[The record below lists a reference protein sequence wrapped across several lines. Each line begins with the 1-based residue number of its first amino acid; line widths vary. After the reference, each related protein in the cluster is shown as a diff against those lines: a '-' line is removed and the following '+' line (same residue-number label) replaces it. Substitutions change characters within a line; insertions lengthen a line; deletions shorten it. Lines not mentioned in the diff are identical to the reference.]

1 MALAGQVHSWLAMV
15 EVHSSLVMGV
25 VRSWMQSRNVHH
37 CRALSTLEWVGRT
50 ADAVV
55 LERVELPCTQR
66 GNVHPRRTADT
77 WYAASAAV
85 LSPDAVVSF
94 DGALRS
100 GTAVER
106 AGSPSWPMGWTAV
119 GVVLAAVVAA
129 VDIAAAAAA
138 VQVAVA
144 AGVAAMQAAG
154 VAAMQV
160 SVAAVDIAA
169 AAAAV
174 QVTVAAGVAAMQA
187 AGVAAMQVSV
197 ATAMGVTAAAAM
209 GLTVA
214 AAMGLTA
221 AAAMGLTA
229 AAAAV
234 VVHRDHRLGA
244 CPSACLSACLVHGYH
259 LQSPLR
265 RCLYRQRLAHVGKRP
280 S

>member
-1 MALAGQVHSWLAMV
+1 MALAGQVHSWFAMV

-25 VRSWMQSRNVHH
+25 VRSWVQSRNAHH

-100 GTAVER
+100 GTAVEW
-106 AGSPSWPMGWTAV
+106 AGSPSWPTGWTAV
-119 GVVLAAVVAA
+119 GVVFAAVVAA

-138 VQVAVA
+138 L
-144 AGVAAMQAAG
+144 
-154 VAAMQV
+154 
-160 SVAAVDIAA
+160 
-169 AAAAV
+169 

-197 ATAMGVTAAAAM
+197 AAAM
-209 GLTVA
+209 GLTAA

-234 VVHRDHRLGA
+234 VVHRDHCLGA

>member
-15 EVHSSLVMGV
+15 EVRSLLVMGV

-50 ADAVV
+50 ARHVLLSKMVPCTGDAVV

-66 GNVHPRRTADT
+66 GNVHLRRTADT
-77 WYAASAAV
+77 RYAASAAV
-85 LSPDAVVSF
+85 LFPDAVVSF

-100 GTAVER
+100 STAVER
-106 AGSPSWPMGWTAV
+106 AGSPSWPTGWTAV

-138 VQVAVA
+138 VQV
-144 AGVAAMQAAG
+144 
-154 VAAMQV
+154 
-160 SVAAVDIAA
+160 
-169 AAAAV
+169 
-174 QVTVAAGVAAMQA
+174 TVAAGVAAMQA
-187 AGVAAMQVSV
+187 ASVAAMQVSV
-197 ATAMGVTAAAAM
+197 AAAMGVTA
-209 GLTVA
+209 
-214 AAMGLTA
+214 
-221 AAAMGLTA
+221 A

-244 CPSACLSACLVHGYH
+244 CSSACLSACLVHGYH

>member
-25 VRSWMQSRNVHH
+25 VHSSLVMGVVHSSLVMGVVHSWMQSRNVHH

-50 ADAVV
+50 ADAAV
-55 LERVELPCTQR
+55 LERVKLRCTQR

-77 WYAASAAV
+77 WHAASAAV
-85 LSPDAVVSF
+85 LVPDAVVSF

-100 GTAVER
+100 GTVER
-106 AGSPSWPMGWTAV
+106 AGSPSWPTGWTAV
-119 GVVLAAVVAA
+119 GVVLDAV
-129 VDIAAAAAA
+129 
-138 VQVAVA
+138 
-144 AGVAAMQAAG
+144 
-154 VAAMQV
+154 
-160 SVAAVDIAA
+160 VAAVDIAA

-197 ATAMGVTAAAAM
+197 AAAMGVTVAAAMGVTAAAARELTVAAAARE
-209 GLTVA
+209 LTVA
-214 AAMGLTA
+214 AAMW
-221 AAAMGLTA
+221 LTA
-229 AAAAV
+229 AAAA

-259 LQSPLR
+259 LQPPLR

>member
-25 VRSWMQSRNVHH
+25 VHSSLVMGVVHSSLVMGVVHSWMQSRNVHH
-37 CRALSTLEWVGRT
+37 CRALSTLEWVGRS
-50 ADAVV
+50 ADAAV
-55 LERVELPCTQR
+55 LERVKLRCTQR

-77 WYAASAAV
+77 WHAASAAV
-85 LSPDAVVSF
+85 LVPDAVVSF

-100 GTAVER
+100 GTVER
-106 AGSPSWPMGWTAV
+106 AGSPSWPTGWTAV
-119 GVVLAAVVAA
+119 GVVLDAV
-129 VDIAAAAAA
+129 
-138 VQVAVA
+138 
-144 AGVAAMQAAG
+144 
-154 VAAMQV
+154 
-160 SVAAVDIAA
+160 VAAVDIAA

-197 ATAMGVTAAAAM
+197 AAAMGVTAAAAM
-209 GLTVA
+209 GVTAAAARELTVA
-214 AAMGLTA
+214 AAMW
-221 AAAMGLTA
+221 LTA
-229 AAAAV
+229 AAAA

-259 LQSPLR
+259 LQPPLC

>member
-25 VRSWMQSRNVHH
+25 VHSSLVMGVVHSWMQSRNVHH

-50 ADAVV
+50 ADVAV
-55 LERVELPCTQR
+55 LGRVKLRCTQR

-77 WYAASAAV
+77 WHAASAAV
-85 LSPDAVVSF
+85 LVPDAVVSF

-100 GTAVER
+100 GTVER
-106 AGSPSWPMGWTAV
+106 AGSPSWPTGWTAV
-119 GVVLAAVVAA
+119 GVVLDAVVAA
-129 VDIAAAAAA
+129 VDIT
-138 VQVAVA
+138 
-144 AGVAAMQAAG
+144 
-154 VAAMQV
+154 
-160 SVAAVDIAA
+160 A

-197 ATAMGVTAAAAM
+197 AAAMGVTAAAMGVTAAAAM
-209 GLTVA
+209 GVTAAAARELTVA
-214 AAMGLTA
+214 AAMW
-221 AAAMGLTA
+221 LTA
-229 AAAAV
+229 AAAA

-259 LQSPLR
+259 LQPPLR

>member
-15 EVHSSLVMGV
+15 EVHSLLVMGV

-55 LERVELPCTQR
+55 LERVELRCTQR
-66 GNVHPRRTADT
+66 GEMFIL
-77 WYAASAAV
+77 AAPLTRGTRPARLSSSLML
-85 LSPDAVVSF
+85 LSPLMGQPAPVLLLS
-94 DGALRS
+94 GRALP
-100 GTAVER
+100 
-106 AGSPSWPMGWTAV
+106 AGPRV
-119 GVVLAAVVAA
+119 GLLLAW
-129 VDIAAAAAA
+129 
-138 VQVAVA
+138 
-144 AGVAAMQAAG
+144 
-154 VAAMQV
+154 
-160 SVAAVDIAA
+160 SSLLLLAVDIAA

-197 ATAMGVTAAAAM
+197 AAAMGVTAAAAM
-209 GLTVA
+209 GVTA
-214 AAMGLTA
+214 AAARGLTA
-221 AAAMGLTA
+221 AAAMWLTA
-229 AAAAV
+229 AAAA

-244 CPSACLSACLVHGYH
+244 CPSACLSACLVHGHH

-265 RCLYRQRLAHVGKRP
+265 RCPYRQRLAHVGKRP

>member
-1 MALAGQVHSWLAMV
+1 
-15 EVHSSLVMGV
+15 
-25 VRSWMQSRNVHH
+25 MQLRNVYH

-50 ADAVV
+50 ARHVLLSKMAPCTGDAVV
-55 LERVELPCTQR
+55 LERVELPCIQR

-85 LSPDAVVSF
+85 LFPDAVVSF
-94 DGALRS
+94 DGELRS

-106 AGSPSWPMGWTAV
+106 AGSPSWPTCWTAV

-129 VDIAAAAAA
+129 VDIAA
-138 VQVAVA
+138 V
-144 AGVAAMQAAG
+144 
-154 VAAMQV
+154 
-160 SVAAVDIAA
+160 
-169 AAAAV
+169 AAAV

-197 ATAMGVTAAAAM
+197 AAAMGVTAAAAM
-209 GLTVA
+209 GMTAAA

-229 AAAAV
+229 SAAAV
-234 VVHRDHRLGA
+234 VAHRNHRLGA

>member
-15 EVHSSLVMGV
+15 EVRSWLVMGV

-37 CRALSTLEWVGRT
+37 CRALSTLEWVSRT
-50 ADAVV
+50 ARHVLLSKMVPCTGDAVV

-66 GNVHPRRTADT
+66 GNVHPRRTTDT

-85 LSPDAVVSF
+85 LFPDAVVSF

-100 GTAVER
+100 GTAFER
-106 AGSPSWPMGWTAV
+106 AGSPSWPTGWTAV
-119 GVVLAAVVAA
+119 GVVLAAV
-129 VDIAAAAAA
+129 
-138 VQVAVA
+138 
-144 AGVAAMQAAG
+144 
-154 VAAMQV
+154 
-160 SVAAVDIAA
+160 VAAVDIAA

-197 ATAMGVTAAAAM
+197 SAAM
-209 GLTVA
+209 EV
-214 AAMGLTA
+214 TA

-234 VVHRDHRLGA
+234 VAHRDHRLGA
-244 CPSACLSACLVHGYH
+244 CPSACLSACLVHGCH

-265 RCLYRQRLAHVGKRP
+265 RCLYRQRLAHAGKRP

>member
-25 VRSWMQSRNVHH
+25 IHSWMQSRNVHH

-50 ADAVV
+50 ADAAV
-55 LERVELPCTQR
+55 LERVELRCTQR

-85 LSPDAVVSF
+85 LVPGAVVSF

-106 AGSPSWPMGWTAV
+106 AGSPSWSTGWTAV
-119 GVVLAAVVAA
+119 GVVLAAV
-129 VDIAAAAAA
+129 
-138 VQVAVA
+138 
-144 AGVAAMQAAG
+144 
-154 VAAMQV
+154 
-160 SVAAVDIAA
+160 VAAVDIAA

-187 AGVAAMQVSV
+187 AGIAAMQVSV
-197 ATAMGVTAAAAM
+197 AAAMGVTAAAAK
-209 GLTVA
+209 
-214 AAMGLTA
+214 GLTA
-221 AAAMGLTA
+221 AAARAMGLA

>member
-1 MALAGQVHSWLAMV
+1 MALAGQVHNWLAVV
-15 EVHSSLVMGV
+15 EVRSWLVMGV

-37 CRALSTLEWVGRT
+37 CRALSSLEWVGRT
-50 ADAVV
+50 ARHVLLSRMVPCTGDAVV

-77 WYAASAAV
+77 CYAASAGV
-85 LSPDAVVSF
+85 LFPDAVVSF

-106 AGSPSWPMGWTAV
+106 AGSPSWPTGWTAV

-129 VDIAAAAAA
+129 VDIAAAAA
-138 VQVAVA
+138 V
-144 AGVAAMQAAG
+144 
-154 VAAMQV
+154 
-160 SVAAVDIAA
+160 
-169 AAAAV
+169 V

-197 ATAMGVTAAAAM
+197 AAAMGV
-209 GLTVA
+209 
-214 AAMGLTA
+214 TA

-234 VVHRDHRLGA
+234 VAHRDHRLGA
-244 CPSACLSACLVHGYH
+244 CSSACLSACLVHGCH

-265 RCLYRQRLAHVGKRP
+265 RCLYRQQLAHVGKRP

>member
-37 CRALSTLEWVGRT
+37 CRVLSTLEWVGRT

-66 GNVHPRRTADT
+66 GNAHPRRTADT

-85 LSPDAVVSF
+85 LFPDAVVSF

-106 AGSPSWPMGWTAV
+106 AGSPSWPTGWTAV

-129 VDIAAAAAA
+129 VDIA
-138 VQVAVA
+138 
-144 AGVAAMQAAG
+144 G
-154 VAAMQV
+154 
-160 SVAAVDIAA
+160 

-197 ATAMGVTAAAAM
+197 AAAMGVTAAAA
-209 GLTVA
+209 A
-214 AAMGLTA
+214 
-221 AAAMGLTA
+221 
-229 AAAAV
+229 

>member
-15 EVHSSLVMGV
+15 EVYSLLVMGV
-25 VRSWMQSRNVHH
+25 VRSWIQSRNVRH

-55 LERVELPCTQR
+55 LGRVELPCTQR

-85 LSPDAVVSF
+85 LFAGAIVSF

-106 AGSPSWPMGWTAV
+106 AGSPSWPTGWTAV
-119 GVVLAAVVAA
+119 GVVLAAV
-129 VDIAAAAAA
+129 
-138 VQVAVA
+138 
-144 AGVAAMQAAG
+144 
-154 VAAMQV
+154 
-160 SVAAVDIAA
+160 VAAVDIAA

-197 ATAMGVTAAAAM
+197 AAAMGV
-209 GLTVA
+209 
-214 AAMGLTA
+214 TA

-234 VVHRDHRLGA
+234 VVYRDHRLGA
-244 CPSACLSACLVHGYH
+244 CPSVCLSACLVHGYH

>member
-15 EVHSSLVMGV
+15 EVHSSLVKGV
-25 VRSWMQSRNVHH
+25 VRSWMQSRNVYH

-55 LERVELPCTQR
+55 LERVELPCTHR
-66 GNVHPRRTADT
+66 GNVHPRHTADT

-106 AGSPSWPMGWTAV
+106 AGSPSWPTGWTAV
-119 GVVLAAVVAA
+119 GVVLAAV
-129 VDIAAAAAA
+129 
-138 VQVAVA
+138 
-144 AGVAAMQAAG
+144 
-154 VAAMQV
+154 
-160 SVAAVDIAA
+160 VAAVDIAA

-197 ATAMGVTAAAAM
+197 AAAMGVTAAAAM
-209 GLTVA
+209 W
-214 AAMGLTA
+214 
-221 AAAMGLTA
+221 LTA
-229 AAAAV
+229 AAAA

-244 CPSACLSACLVHGYH
+244 CPSACLSTCLVHGYH
-259 LQSPLR
+259 LQPPLR

>member
-15 EVHSSLVMGV
+15 EVRSWLVMGV

-37 CRALSTLEWVGRT
+37 CRALSTLEWVCRT
-50 ADAVV
+50 ARHVLLSKMVPCTGDAVV

-66 GNVHPRRTADT
+66 GNVHPRRTAYT
-77 WYAASAAV
+77 WYAASAVV
-85 LSPDAVVSF
+85 LFPDAVVSF
-94 DGALRS
+94 DGALLS

-106 AGSPSWPMGWTAV
+106 AGSPSWPTGWTAV
-119 GVVLAAVVAA
+119 GVVLSAVVAV
-129 VDIAAAAAA
+129 VDIAAAAA
-138 VQVAVA
+138 V
-144 AGVAAMQAAG
+144 
-154 VAAMQV
+154 
-160 SVAAVDIAA
+160 
-169 AAAAV
+169 AV

-197 ATAMGVTAAAAM
+197 AAAMGV
-209 GLTVA
+209 
-214 AAMGLTA
+214 TA

-229 AAAAV
+229 AAAAAV
-234 VVHRDHRLGA
+234 VAHRDHRLGA
-244 CPSACLSACLVHGYH
+244 CPSACLSACLVHGCH

>member
-15 EVHSSLVMGV
+15 EVHSLLVMGV

-55 LERVELPCTQR
+55 LERVELSCTQR

-94 DGALRS
+94 DGVLRS

-106 AGSPSWPMGWTAV
+106 AGSPSWPTGWTAV
-119 GVVLAAVVAA
+119 GVVLAAV
-129 VDIAAAAAA
+129 
-138 VQVAVA
+138 
-144 AGVAAMQAAG
+144 
-154 VAAMQV
+154 
-160 SVAAVDIAA
+160 VAAVDIAA

-187 AGVAAMQVSV
+187 AGVAAMQVSI
-197 ATAMGVTAAAAM
+197 AAAMGVTAASAM
-209 GLTVA
+209 RV
-214 AAMGLTA
+214 
-221 AAAMGLTA
+221 TA

>member
-25 VRSWMQSRNVHH
+25 VHSSLVMGVVHSSLVMGVVHSWMQSRNVHH

-50 ADAVV
+50 ADAAV
-55 LERVELPCTQR
+55 LERVKLRCTQR

-77 WYAASAAV
+77 WHAASAAV
-85 LSPDAVVSF
+85 LVPDAVVSF

-100 GTAVER
+100 GTVER
-106 AGSPSWPMGWTAV
+106 AGSPSWPTGWTAV
-119 GVVLAAVVAA
+119 GVVLDAVV
-129 VDIAAAAAA
+129 V
-138 VQVAVA
+138 
-144 AGVAAMQAAG
+144 
-154 VAAMQV
+154 
-160 SVAAVDIAA
+160 AVDIAA

-197 ATAMGVTAAAAM
+197 AAAMGVTAAAAM
-209 GLTVA
+209 GV
-214 AAMGLTA
+214 TA
-221 AAAMGLTA
+221 AAARELT
-229 AAAAV
+229 
-234 VVHRDHRLGA
+234 VHRDHRLGA
-244 CPSACLSACLVHGYH
+244 YPSACLSACLVHGYH
-259 LQSPLR
+259 LQPPLR

>member
-15 EVHSSLVMGV
+15 EVRSWLVMGV
-25 VRSWMQSRNVHH
+25 VRSWMQSRNIHH

-50 ADAVV
+50 ARHVLLSKMVPCTGDAVV
-55 LERVELPCTQR
+55 LERVEPPCTQR
-66 GNVHPRRTADT
+66 GNIHPRRTADT

-85 LSPDAVVSF
+85 LFPDAVVSF
-94 DGALRS
+94 DGTLRS

-106 AGSPSWPMGWTAV
+106 AGSPSWPTGWTAV

-129 VDIAAAAAA
+129 VDIAAAAAS
-138 VQVAVA
+138 VQVNVA
-144 AGVAAMQAAG
+144 AGVAAVQAAG

-160 SVAAVDIAA
+160 SVAA
-169 AAAAV
+169 
-174 QVTVAAGVAAMQA
+174 
-187 AGVAAMQVSV
+187 
-197 ATAMGVTAAAAM
+197 AMGVTAAAAM
-209 GLTVA
+209 GLTA
-214 AAMGLTA
+214 AV
-221 AAAMGLTA
+221 AMGLTA

-234 VVHRDHRLGA
+234 AHRDHRLGA
-244 CPSACLSACLVHGYH
+244 CSSACLSACLVHGCH

>member
-25 VRSWMQSRNVHH
+25 VHSSLVMGVVHSSFVMGVVHSWMQSRNVHH

-50 ADAVV
+50 ADVAV
-55 LERVELPCTQR
+55 LGRVKLRCTQR

-77 WYAASAAV
+77 WHAASAAV
-85 LSPDAVVSF
+85 LVPDAVVSF

-100 GTAVER
+100 GTVER
-106 AGSPSWPMGWTAV
+106 AGSPSWPTGWTAV
-119 GVVLAAVVAA
+119 GVVLDAV
-129 VDIAAAAAA
+129 
-138 VQVAVA
+138 
-144 AGVAAMQAAG
+144 
-154 VAAMQV
+154 
-160 SVAAVDIAA
+160 VAAVDIAA

-197 ATAMGVTAAAAM
+197 AAAMGVTAAAARE
-209 GLTVA
+209 LTVA
-214 AAMGLTA
+214 AAMW
-221 AAAMGLTA
+221 LTA

-259 LQSPLR
+259 LQPPLR

>member
-15 EVHSSLVMGV
+15 EVRSLLVMGV

-50 ADAVV
+50 ARHVLLSKMVPCTGDAVV

-66 GNVHPRRTADT
+66 GNVHPRRTADA

-85 LSPDAVVSF
+85 LFPDAVVSF

-106 AGSPSWPMGWTAV
+106 AGSPSWPTGWTAV
-119 GVVLAAVVAA
+119 GVVLAAV
-129 VDIAAAAAA
+129 
-138 VQVAVA
+138 
-144 AGVAAMQAAG
+144 
-154 VAAMQV
+154 
-160 SVAAVDIAA
+160 VAAVDIAA

-187 AGVAAMQVSV
+187 AGVVAVQVS
-197 ATAMGVTAAAAM
+197 
-209 GLTVA
+209 VA

-229 AAAAV
+229 AAAMGLTAAAAAAV
-234 VVHRDHRLGA
+234 VAHRDHRLGA
-244 CPSACLSACLVHGYH
+244 CPSACLSACLVHGCH

>member
-25 VRSWMQSRNVHH
+25 VHSSLVMGVVHSSLVMGVVHSWMQSRNVHH

-50 ADAVV
+50 ADAAV
-55 LERVELPCTQR
+55 LERVKLRCTQR

-77 WYAASAAV
+77 WHAASAAV
-85 LSPDAVVSF
+85 LVPDAVVSF

-100 GTAVER
+100 GTVER
-106 AGSPSWPMGWTAV
+106 AGSPSWPTGWTAV
-119 GVVLAAVVAA
+119 GVVLDAV
-129 VDIAAAAAA
+129 
-138 VQVAVA
+138 
-144 AGVAAMQAAG
+144 
-154 VAAMQV
+154 
-160 SVAAVDIAA
+160 VAAVDIAA

-187 AGVAAMQVSV
+187 AGVAA
-197 ATAMGVTAAAAM
+197 
-209 GLTVA
+209 

-221 AAAMGLTA
+221 AAARELTVAAAMWLTA
-229 AAAAV
+229 AAAA

-259 LQSPLR
+259 LQPPLR

>member
-15 EVHSSLVMGV
+15 EVRSLLVMGV
-25 VRSWMQSRNVHH
+25 VRSWMQSRNVYH

-50 ADAVV
+50 ARHVLLSKMVPCTGDAVV

-85 LSPDAVVSF
+85 LFPDAVVSF

-106 AGSPSWPMGWTAV
+106 AGSPSWPTGWTAV

-138 VQVAVA
+138 VQVTAA
-144 AGVAAMQAAG
+144 AGAAAMQAAG

-160 SVAAVDIAA
+160 SVAA
-169 AAAAV
+169 
-174 QVTVAAGVAAMQA
+174 
-187 AGVAAMQVSV
+187 
-197 ATAMGVTAAAAM
+197 AMGVTAAAAM
-209 GLTVA
+209 GLTA
-214 AAMGLTA
+214 
-221 AAAMGLTA
+221 A

>member
-1 MALAGQVHSWLAMV
+1 MALAGQVHSWLAMA

-85 LSPDAVVSF
+85 LFPDAVVSF

-100 GTAVER
+100 GTAVEW
-106 AGSPSWPMGWTAV
+106 AGSRSWPTGWTAV
-119 GVVLAAVVAA
+119 GVVL
-129 VDIAAAAAA
+129 
-138 VQVAVA
+138 
-144 AGVAAMQAAG
+144 
-154 VAAMQV
+154 
-160 SVAAVDIAA
+160 AAVDIAA

-187 AGVAAMQVSV
+187 AGVGVAAMQAAGVGVAAMQVSV
-197 ATAMGVTAAAAM
+197 AAAMGVTA
-209 GLTVA
+209 A

-265 RCLYRQRLAHVGKRP
+265 P

>member
-1 MALAGQVHSWLAMV
+1 MV

-25 VRSWMQSRNVHH
+25 VHSWMQSRNVHH
-37 CRALSTLEWVGRT
+37 CRALSTLEWVGCT
-50 ADAVV
+50 ADAAV
-55 LERVELPCTQR
+55 LERVELRCTQR
-66 GNVHPRRTADT
+66 GNVHPCRTADT

-85 LSPDAVVSF
+85 LVPDAVVSF

-106 AGSPSWPMGWTAV
+106 AGSPSWPTGWTAV

-138 VQVAVA
+138 VQVTVA
-144 AGVAAMQAAG
+144 AGVAAVDIAAAAAAVQVTVAAG
-154 VAAMQV
+154 
-160 SVAAVDIAA
+160 VAAVDIAA

-197 ATAMGVTAAAAM
+197 AAAMGVTAAAAT
-209 GLTVA
+209 GVTA
-214 AAMGLTA
+214 AAARGLTA
-221 AAAMGLTA
+221 AAAMWLTA
-229 AAAAV
+229 AAAA

>member
-25 VRSWMQSRNVHH
+25 VHSSLVMGVVHSSLVMGVVHSWMQSRNVHH

-50 ADAVV
+50 ADAAV
-55 LERVELPCTQR
+55 LERVKLRCTQR

-77 WYAASAAV
+77 WHAASAAV
-85 LSPDAVVSF
+85 LVPDAVVSF

-100 GTAVER
+100 GTVER
-106 AGSPSWPMGWTAV
+106 AGSPSWPTGWTAV
-119 GVVLAAVVAA
+119 GVVLDAV
-129 VDIAAAAAA
+129 
-138 VQVAVA
+138 
-144 AGVAAMQAAG
+144 
-154 VAAMQV
+154 
-160 SVAAVDIAA
+160 VAAVDIAA

-197 ATAMGVTAAAAM
+197 AAAMGVTAAA
-209 GLTVA
+209 VA
-214 AAMGLTA
+214 AMQAAGVAAMQVSV

-234 VVHRDHRLGA
+234 VHCDHRLGA

-259 LQSPLR
+259 LQPPLR
-265 RCLYRQRLAHVGKRP
+265 RFLYRQRLAHVGKRP